1 MGKEETFEE
10 ALAKQRKAN
19 EKEKNK
25 GKDKKK
31 DVDKKAKNWRNKK
44 KGDKEEKLDNIDDG
58 EEESVVVVPS
68 VKETLIVEE
77 PVVEIS
83 PEPTP
88 QPTPEPKQAKKEKKK
103 TKKIEI
109 QEVEEVA
116 AVVERVEVAAAS
128 PVAAIEEEIE
138 LVPEPVKIVKPSPT
152 KQKAKKEKHVSAEVA
167 SANPKDLLSI

>member
-1 MGKEETFEE
+1 MG

-116 AVVERVEVAAAS
+116 AAS

-152 KQKAKKEKHVSAEVA
+152 KQK
-167 SANPKDLLSI
+167 